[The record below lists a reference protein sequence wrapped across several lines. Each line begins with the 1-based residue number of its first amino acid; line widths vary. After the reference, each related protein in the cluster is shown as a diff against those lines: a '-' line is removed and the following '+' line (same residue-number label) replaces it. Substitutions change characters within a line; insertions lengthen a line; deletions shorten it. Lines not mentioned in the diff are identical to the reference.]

1 MVEAD
6 FMAEVVFTGAEVAG
20 SSTSLSFSHRR
31 MEKDLHLLNMR
42 IERQVAPSRDGYRDF
57 HLEWKEIPR

>member
-31 MEKDLHLLNMR
+31 MEKDSIPPEHENR
-42 IERQVAPSRDGYRDF
+42 APSRDGYRDF
-57 HLEWKEIPR
+57 HLEPKENPR

>member
-1 MVEAD
+1 
-6 FMAEVVFTGAEVAG
+6 MAEVVFTGAEVAG

-31 MEKDLHLLNMR
+31 MEKDSIPPEHENR
-42 IERQVAPSRDGYRDF
+42 AASRDGYRDF

>member
-1 MVEAD
+1 MLAALFGRIPSADTRVFVAGSTVEAD

-31 MEKDLHLLNMR
+31 MEKDL
-42 IERQVAPSRDGYRDF
+42 
-57 HLEWKEIPR
+57 